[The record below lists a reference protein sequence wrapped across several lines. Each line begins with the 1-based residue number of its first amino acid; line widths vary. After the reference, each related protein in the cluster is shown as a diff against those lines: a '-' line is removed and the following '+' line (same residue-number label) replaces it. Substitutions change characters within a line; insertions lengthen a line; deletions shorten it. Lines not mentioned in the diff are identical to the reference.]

1 MKIAVT
7 GATGHVGAN
16 LVRTLVEGGHE
27 VRALVHNGNRR
38 GLEEVGC
45 TFVDGSLDDAASLVR
60 AFDGCERVFHLAARI
75 SIVPGDEALVRA
87 VNVDGTRNVVAACEK
102 TRIRRLVHF
111 SSIHA
116 LSPDPHDQPIDE
128 TRALTSS
135 PRMPPYD
142 RSKAE
147 AERLVL
153 AGLERGLDA
162 IIVNPT
168 AILGPHDYGPS
179 AMGRVLL
186 DLYHRKLPALVDGGF
201 DWVDVRDVVAG
212 ALAAADRA
220 PTGARYLLSGARKTV
235 RELAGLVHEITGVRP
250 PRLVSPMWLA
260 RVGAPFATAAARVAG
275 KQPLYTRHSLH
286 ALRHHQLVSHDKA
299 TRELGYA
306 PRPLVE
312 TLTAAYDWFR
322 AHGAL
327 ARA

>member
-16 LVRTLVEGGHE
+16 LVRTLVEGGHQ
-27 VRALVHNGNRR
+27 VRALVHRGNKR

-45 TFVDGSLDDAASLVR
+45 TFVDGSLDDAGSLVR

-75 SIVPGDEALVRA
+75 SIVPGDEELVRA
-87 VNVDGTRNVVAACEK
+87 VNVDGTGNVVAACEK
-102 TRIRRLVHF
+102 VRIGRLVHF

-147 AERLVL
+147 AERLVQ
-153 AGLERGLDA
+153 AGIGRGLDA

-212 ALAAADRA
+212 ALTAADRA

-235 RELAGLVHEITGVRP
+235 AELAGLVHEITGVRP
-250 PRLVSPMWLA
+250 PRLGSPMWLE
-260 RVGAPFATAAARVAG
+260 RVGAPFATAVARVAG

-286 ALRHHQLVSHDKA
+286 ALRNHQLVSHDKA

-327 ARA
+327 ASA

>member
-1 MKIAVT
+1 MEIAVT

-16 LVRTLVEGGHE
+16 LVRTLVDGGHR
-27 VRALVHNGNRR
+27 VRALVHNGNQR
-38 GLEEVGC
+38 GLEGVGC
-45 TFVDGSLDDAASLVR
+45 QLFDADLADVASLER

-75 SIVPGDEALVRA
+75 SIVPGDDALVHA
-87 VNVDGTRNVVAACEK
+87 VNVDGTRHVVAACEK
-102 TRIRRLVHF
+102 TRVRRLIHF

-116 LSPDPHDQPIDE
+116 LSPDPHDQAIDE

-142 RSKAE
+142 RSKAD
-147 AERLVL
+147 AERAVL
-153 AGLERGLDA
+153 AAVERGLDA
-162 IIVNPT
+162 VIVNPT

-201 DWVDVRDVVAG
+201 DWVDVRDVVSG
-212 ALAAADRA
+212 AIAAADRA
-220 PTGARYLLSGARKTV
+220 PRGARYLLSGARKTV
-235 RELAGLVHEITGVRP
+235 AELASLVHQITGVRP

-260 RVGAPFATAAARVAG
+260 RVGAPFATAVARIAG

-286 ALRHHQLVSHDKA
+286 ALRNHQLVSHDKA

-322 AHGAL
+322 EAGVI
-327 ARA
+327 

>member
-16 LVRTLVEGGHE
+16 LVRTLVDGGHD
-27 VRALVHNGNRR
+27 VRALVHRGNKR
-38 GLEEVGC
+38 GLDGVAC
-45 TFVDGSLDDAASLVR
+45 QFVDGELGDAASLER
-60 AFDGCERVFHLAARI
+60 AFAGCERVFHLAARI
-75 SIVPGDEALVRA
+75 SIVPGDEAAVRA

-102 TRIRRLVHF
+102 TRIARLVHF

-116 LSPDPHDQPIDE
+116 LSPVPHDAAIDE

-142 RSKAE
+142 RSKAD
-147 AERLVL
+147 AERAVL
-153 AGLERGLDA
+153 DAITRGLDA

-201 DWVDVRDVVAG
+201 DWVDVRDVVSG
-212 ALAAADRA
+212 AIAAADRA
-220 PTGARYLLSGARKTV
+220 PRGARYLLSGARKTV
-235 RELAGLVHEITGVRP
+235 RELAAIVEEVTGVRA

-260 RVGAPFATAAARVAG
+260 RVGAPFATAVARIAG

-286 ALRHHQLVSHDKA
+286 ALRNHQLVSHDKA

-322 AHGAL
+322 SAGAL
-327 ARA
+327 A